1 MCGGV
6 FSHKNLKL
14 PRCKGRYYR
23 KKYTISDFFGF
34 NRIEERIVHFLE
46 DIEKCIG
53 KTIKVSSLLV
63 AYEILW
69 EMDFRIERAMKRAN
83 CLELP

>member
-1 MCGGV
+1 
-6 FSHKNLKL
+6 
-14 PRCKGRYYR
+14 
-23 KKYTISDFFGF
+23 
-34 NRIEERIVHFLE
+34 VHFLE

-63 AYEILW
+63 AYEILG
-69 EMDFRIERAMKRAN
+69 EMDFRIERATKRAN